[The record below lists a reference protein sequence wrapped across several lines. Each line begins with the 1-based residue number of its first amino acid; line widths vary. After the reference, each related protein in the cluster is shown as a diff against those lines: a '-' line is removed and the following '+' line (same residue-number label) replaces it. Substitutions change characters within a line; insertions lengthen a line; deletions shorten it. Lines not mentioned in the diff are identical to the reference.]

1 MCTGHT
7 SDIMDT
13 EEELMSSE
21 KNIKPV
27 TLYGR
32 SDFKI
37 WGTIIEST
45 VVRNIKAYTKH
56 LNIFLRVQC
65 V

>member
-1 MCTGHT
+1 MNLKALMCTGHT

-37 WGTIIEST
+37 
-45 VVRNIKAYTKH
+45 
-56 LNIFLRVQC
+56 
-65 V
+65 

>member
-1 MCTGHT
+1 MTVQLPTDLMNYDCVCFMNLKALMCTGHT

-37 WGTIIEST
+37 
-45 VVRNIKAYTKH
+45 
-56 LNIFLRVQC
+56 
-65 V
+65 